1 MDEAIVLC
9 GRVFTPELIEY
20 LKKIQREDPELS
32 KNDFARLV
40 CRELGWYAPDGRPS
54 LSGAKVALRKLR
66 RRGVLPAVAE
76 NRKQPR
82 SHRLRPSGAS
92 LPALLKVPKRVDQ
105 VQRLHLYLLSGHTDP
120 LHGLW
125 NDLIIQQHPCG
136 DAPLVGA
143 QLRYLIG
150 SDHGWLGA
158 IGFGPAAFVLGARDT
173 WINWSTSARTG
184 HLREVIGLSRF
195 LIRQEVHC
203 RHLASKVLGLVLAR
217 VAADW
222 ERRYA
227 VRPRL
232 VETFV
237 DRAKYT
243 GNCFSA
249 ANWRRIGVS
258 TGRGR
263 LGAPAPAKSIKDIWV
278 YELEP
283 GARTEL
289 QRQTSA
295 PLTPRPLLSCLAQ
308 ESWCAQELAAL
319 DLGDVR
325 LERRAVGVLEAR
337 WANPQESF
345 YGSFGTWAEAM
356 GGYRLIENDS
366 ASLSLDQL
374 LGAHSQATQARM
386 AAEPLVLLPQDTS
399 TLNYTGLKRTT
410 GLGPLGEDKGRG
422 LWLHSQLA
430 YRPDGIPLGVLQA
443 KCWARPK
450 QKAEPERGR
459 NAQSIDQKESGRWVE
474 SLAAAGQAARRM
486 VQTRLVSITDR
497 EGDLYELHDAV
508 RIGPSNLHILV
519 RAQHDRNLEC
529 HQKLWSFMGAQPVA
543 RTYTLEVPRRRHQP
557 ARQASLELR
566 YAQVGILAP
575 QVGAKKS
582 WPPLRFWAVWAH
594 EPNPPA
600 GVEPLDW
607 MLLTDLPIAT
617 ADEAYEK
624 VLWYRIRWGIEE
636 WHRILKT
643 GCNAEGREFETAEH
657 LQRVLAFDLITAWRL
672 LACLKI
678 GRALPQLPARLIY
691 TEEELLVLWALQK
704 KLQSSPEPHPGASQ
718 PPGSLPGRI
727 HRPQKRRPSGSG
739 ESGHRDAQADS
750 HSPRLGATSTIL

>member
-1 MDEAIVLC
+1 MDEPIVLC

-20 LKKIQREDPELS
+20 LKNAQQEDPELS
-32 KNDFARLV
+32 KNDFARLA

-54 LSGAKVALRKLR
+54 VSSAKVALRKLQH
-66 RRGVLPAVAE
+66 RGLLPAATAKK
-76 NRKQPR
+76 RTR
-82 SHRLRPSGAS
+82 THRLKGSGAPLPS
-92 LPALLKVPKRVDQ
+92 LTKVPRRVDQ
-105 VQRLHLYLLSGHTDP
+105 VQHLHLYLLSGHTDP

-158 IGFGPAAFVLGARDT
+158 IGFGPAAFVLGARDR

-184 HLREVIGLSRF
+184 HLREVLGLSRF
-195 LIRQEVHC
+195 LIRQEVRC
-203 RHLASKVLGLVLAR
+203 SHLASKVLGRVLAR
-217 VAADW
+217 LADDW
-222 ERRYA
+222 EQRYA
-227 VRPRL
+227 VRPLL

-263 LGAPAPAKSIKDIWV
+263 LGAAAPSKSIKDIWV
-278 YELEP
+278 YELEA
-283 GARTEL
+283 GARTKL
-289 QRQTSA
+289 QLQTSA

-308 ESWCAQELAAL
+308 ESWCAQELATL
-319 DLGDVR
+319 DLGDLR
-325 LERRAVGVLEAR
+325 LTRRAVGVLKAR

-356 GGYRLIENDS
+356 GAYRLIENET
-366 ASLSLDQL
+366 APVNLEQL
-374 LGAHSQATQARM
+374 LEAHSQATQARM

-410 GLGPLGEDKGRG
+410 GLGPLGEDKGQG

-443 KCWARPK
+443 QCWARPRG
-450 QKAEPERGR
+450 KAQLQRGR
-459 NAQSIDQKESGRWVE
+459 NAQSIDEKESECWVE
-474 SLAAAGQAARRM
+474 SLAVAGQAARRM
-486 VQTRLVSITDR
+486 VQTQLVSITDR

-508 RIGPSNLHILV
+508 QIGPSNLHILV
-519 RAQHDRNLEC
+519 RAQHNRLLES
-529 HQKLWSFMGAQPVA
+529 HQKLWSFMATQPVA
-543 RTYTLEVPRRRHQP
+543 RTYTLEVPRRRNQP
-557 ARQASLELR
+557 ARQATLELR
-566 YAQVGILAP
+566 YAEVTIQAP

-582 WPPLRFWAVWAH
+582 WPPLHLWAVWAH

-607 MLLTDLPIAT
+607 MLLTDLPIAN
-617 ADEAYEK
+617 ADAAYEK

-636 WHRILKT
+636 WHRVLKT

-657 LQRVLAFDLITAWRL
+657 LQRSLAFDMIAAWRL

-704 KLQSSPEPHPGASQ
+704 KLQPSPGPHPGTSQ

-727 HRPQKRRPSGSG
+727 HRPQKRRSSGGG
-739 ESGHRDAQADS
+739 ESGDGHVQTHS
-750 HSPRLGATSTIL
+750 HSPRLGTTSTIL

>member
-1 MDEAIVLC
+1 MDEPIVLC

-20 LKKIQREDPELS
+20 LKNAQQADPEQS

-40 CRELGWYAPDGRPS
+40 CRELGWYAPDGRPCVS
-54 LSGAKVALRKLR
+54 SAKVALRKLR
-66 RRGVLPAVAE
+66 GRGLLPADVHKKRA
-76 NRKQPR
+76 PR
-82 SHRLRPSGAS
+82 HRLKASGAP
-92 LPALLKVPKRVDQ
+92 LPALSKVPQRVDQ
-105 VQRLHLYLLSGHTDP
+105 VQHLHLYLVSGQTDP
-120 LHGLW
+120 LHALW

-158 IGFGPAAFVLGARDT
+158 IGFGPAAFVLGARDR

-184 HLREVIGLSRF
+184 HLREVLGLSRF
-195 LIRQEVHC
+195 LIRQEVRC
-203 RHLASKVLGLVLAR
+203 THLASKVLGMVLAR
-217 VAADW
+217 VADDW

-227 VRPRL
+227 VRPLL

-263 LGAPAPAKSIKDIWV
+263 LGAAAATKSIKDIWV
-278 YELEP
+278 YELKP

-289 QRQTSA
+289 QRETSA
-295 PLTPRPLLSCLAQ
+295 PLTPRPLLSCLTQ
-308 ESWCAQELAAL
+308 ESWCAQELATL
-319 DLGDVR
+319 DLGDIR
-325 LERRAVGVLEAR
+325 LKRRAAGVLEAR
-337 WANPQESF
+337 WANPQDSF

-356 GGYRLIENDS
+356 GAYRLIENET
-366 ASLSLDQL
+366 APVTLDQL

-386 AAEPLVLLPQDTS
+386 AAEPVVLLPQDTS

-410 GLGPLGEDKGRG
+410 GLGPLGEDKGQG

-430 YRPDGIPLGVLQA
+430 YRPDGIPLGVLNA
-443 KCWARPK
+443 RCWARPK
-450 QKAEPERGR
+450 SEAEPQRGR
-459 NAQSIDQKESGRWVE
+459 NAESIDEKESERWVE
-474 SLAAAGQAARRM
+474 SLAVAGRAARRM
-486 VQTRLVSITDR
+486 IQTQLVSITDR

-508 RIGPSNLHILV
+508 QIGPANLHILV
-519 RAQHDRNLEC
+519 RAQHNRLLES
-529 HQKLWSFMGAQPVA
+529 HEKLWSFMATQPVA

-557 ARQASLELR
+557 ARQATLELR
-566 YAQVGILAP
+566 YAEVTIQAP

-582 WPPLRFWAVWAH
+582 WPPLRLWAVWVH
-594 EPNPPA
+594 EPHPPA

-607 MLLTDLPIAT
+607 MLLTDMPLAN
-617 ADEAYEK
+617 ADQAYEK
-624 VLWYRIRWGIEE
+624 VLWYRVRWGIEE
-636 WHRILKT
+636 WHRVLKT

-657 LQRVLAFDLITAWRL
+657 LKRALAFDMIAAWRL

-691 TEEELLVLWALQK
+691 TEEELLILWALQK
-704 KLQSSPEPHPGASQ
+704 KLQPSPGPDLGASQ
-718 PPGSLPGRI
+718 PSAGLPGRI
-727 HRPQKRRPSGSG
+727 HGSQKRRSSGSR
-739 ESGHRDAQADS
+739 ESGDRNAQTDS
-750 HSPRLGATSTIL
+750 HTPRLGASSTLL

>member
-1 MDEAIVLC
+1 MDEPIVLC
-9 GRVFTPELIEY
+9 GRVFTLELIEY
-20 LKKIQREDPELS
+20 LKNVQQEDPELS

-40 CRELGWYAPDGRPS
+40 CRELGWYSPDGRPS
-54 LSGAKVALRKLR
+54 LSSAKVALRKIR
-66 RRGVLPAVAE
+66 RRGLLPPVAE
-76 NRKQPR
+76 KRKQPR
-82 SHRLRPSGAS
+82 THRLRSSGAP
-92 LPALLKVPKRVDQ
+92 LPALAKVPQRVDQ
-105 VQRLHLYLLSGHTDP
+105 VQHLHLYLLSGHTDP

-125 NDLIIQQHPCG
+125 NDLIIEQHPCG

-173 WINWSTSARTG
+173 WINWSTPARTG

-203 RHLASKVLGLVLAR
+203 RHLASKVLGMVLAR
-217 VAADW
+217 VAEDW
-222 ERRYA
+222 EQRYA
-227 VRPRL
+227 VGPRL

-263 LGAPAPAKSIKDIWV
+263 LGAAAPTKSIKDIWV

-283 GARTEL
+283 GARARL
-289 QRQTSA
+289 QQQTSA

-325 LERRAVGVLEAR
+325 LKRRAVGVLEAR

-459 NAQSIDQKESGRWVE
+459 NAQSIDEKESGRWVE

-486 VQTRLVSITDR
+486 VQTQLVSITDR

-508 RIGPSNLHILV
+508 QIGPSNLHILV

-566 YAQVGILAP
+566 YAQVSIQAP

-582 WPPLRFWAVWAH
+582 WPPLRLWAVWAH

-636 WHRILKT
+636 WHRVLKT

-657 LQRVLAFDLITAWRL
+657 LQRALAFDLITAWRL

-727 HRPQKRRPSGSG
+727 HRPQKRRPSGGG
-739 ESGHRDAQADS
+739 ESGHGHAQTDS

>member
-1 MDEAIVLC
+1 MDEPIVLC
-9 GRVFTPELIEY
+9 GRIFTPELIEY
-20 LKKIQREDPELS
+20 LKDAQQKDPELS

-54 LSGAKVALRKLR
+54 LSSAKVALRKLR
-66 RRGVLPAVAE
+66 HRGLLPAEAE
-76 NRKQPR
+76 KKRAR
-82 SHRLRPSGAS
+82 RHRLKASGAP
-92 LPALLKVPKRVDQ
+92 LPALSKVPKRVDQ
-105 VQRLHLYLLSGHTDP
+105 VQHLHLYLLSGHDDP

-125 NDLIIQQHPCG
+125 NDLIIAQHPCK

-158 IGFGPAAFVLGARDT
+158 IGFGPAAFMLGARDR

-184 HLREVIGLSRF
+184 HLREVLGLSRF
-195 LIRQEVHC
+195 LIRQEVRC
-203 RHLASKVLGLVLAR
+203 AHLASKVLGMVLAR
-217 VAADW
+217 VADDW
-222 ERRYA
+222 EQRYA
-227 VRPRL
+227 VRPLL

-249 ANWRRIGVS
+249 ANWRRIGAS

-263 LGAPAPAKSIKDIWV
+263 LGAAAPTKSIKDIWV

-295 PLTPRPLLSCLAQ
+295 PLTPRPLLSCLTQ
-308 ESWCAQELAAL
+308 ESWCAQELSML

-325 LERRAVGVLEAR
+325 LKRRAVRVLEAR

-345 YGSFGTWAEAM
+345 YGSFATWTEAM
-356 GGYRLIENDS
+356 GAYRLIENQK
-366 ASLSLDQL
+366 APVSLDQL

-386 AAEPLVLLPQDTS
+386 AAESLVLLPQDTS

-410 GLGPLGEDKGRG
+410 GLGPLGEDKGQG

-430 YRPDGIPLGVLQA
+430 YRPDGIPLGVLNA
-443 KCWARPK
+443 RCWARPK
-450 QKAEPERGR
+450 GKAEPEKGR
-459 NAQSIDQKESGRWVE
+459 NAQSIDEKESERWVE
-474 SLAAAGQAARRM
+474 SLAVAGQAARRM
-486 VQTRLVSITDR
+486 IQTQVVSITDR

-508 RIGPSNLHILV
+508 QIGPSNCHILV
-519 RAQHDRNLEC
+519 RAQHNRLLES
-529 HQKLWSFMGAQPVA
+529 HQKLWSFMATQPVA
-543 RTYTLEVPRRRHQP
+543 RTYTLDVPRRRNQP
-557 ARQASLELR
+557 ARQATLELR
-566 YAQVGILAP
+566 YARVTIQAP

-582 WPPLRFWAVWAH
+582 WPPLQLWAVWTH

-607 MLLTDLPIAT
+607 MLLTDLPIAN

-636 WHRILKT
+636 WHRVLKT

-657 LQRVLAFDLITAWRL
+657 LQRALAFDMIAAWRL

-678 GRALPQLPARLIY
+678 GRALPQLPARLLY

-704 KLQSSPEPHPGASQ
+704 KLQPSPGPYFGASQ
-718 PPGSLPGRI
+718 PPASLPGRI
-727 HRPQKRRPSGSG
+727 YGS
-739 ESGHRDAQADS
+739 
-750 HSPRLGATSTIL
+750 